1 MPAKA
6 PIYLKQN
13 SSKNGV
19 TGGRSSKKLREILST
34 EMISPPLG
42 DFRHMAH
49 VGRGGKDDM
58 FGDTTFLQ
66 VGRNTKAQTQQIA
79 V

>member
-1 MPAKA
+1 VLTVSTKSKKDKMPAKT

-13 SSKNGV
+13 TGKNGNV
-19 TGGRSSKKLREILST
+19 GGKGGKKLREILST
-34 EMISPPLG
+34 DMISPPLG

-66 VGRNTKAQTQQIA
+66 VK
-79 V
+79 